1 MRAHLVCNTASG
13 GSTDPGEIGQLL
25 ERHGA
30 ELVDDA
36 EAAERIVVSGGDGTI
51 AQGAELAARRGIP
64 LGVIPTGTANDFARA
79 NDLPQDTDEAAEL
92 AVTGAPG
99 WPHELARI
107 DGRAFVNVAAAG
119 LAPAAAR
126 RAVPFKRA
134 LGPLAYAVGAGLAGA
149 IDKPVE
155 LRAGEHFD
163 GEAWQVIVAVS
174 GAFGGGAEIDAA
186 DQHDGRLDLLV
197 VPAGRR
203 LALLPRALRMRR
215 GDLADDPKVLH
226 VQAKA
231 FTLEVP
237 AGTVFNVD
245 GELVEA
251 GPTVRFTLQ
260 ESFRL
265 VRKPPS

>member
-1 MRAHLVCNTASG
+1 MRVHLHCNPASG
-13 GSTDPGEIGQLL
+13 GSTNTGEIGQLL

-30 ELVDDA
+30 TLVDEA
-36 EAAERIVVSGGDGTI
+36 EAERIVVSGGDGTI

-64 LGVIPTGTANDFARA
+64 LGVIPTGTANDFARDA
-79 NDLPQDTDEAAEL
+79 GLPDDAEAAAEL
-92 AVTGAPG
+92 AVTGVPG
-99 WPHELARI
+99 PPRELARI

-126 RAVPFKRA
+126 RAAPFKRI
-134 LGPLAYAVGAGLAGA
+134 LGPFAYAVGAILAGA
-149 IDKPVE
+149 LDKPIA
-155 LRAGEHFD
+155 LRAGTHYD
-163 GEAWQVIVAVS
+163 GDAWQVIVAVS

-186 DQHDGRLDLLV
+186 DAHDGRLDLLV
-197 VPAGRR
+197 VPGGRR
-203 LALLPRALRMRR
+203 LALLPRARRMRR
-215 GDLADDPKVLH
+215 GDLAEDPQVVH

-231 FTLEVP
+231 FTLQVP
-237 AGTVFNVD
+237 AGTPFNVD

-265 VRKPPS
+265 VRRGSI